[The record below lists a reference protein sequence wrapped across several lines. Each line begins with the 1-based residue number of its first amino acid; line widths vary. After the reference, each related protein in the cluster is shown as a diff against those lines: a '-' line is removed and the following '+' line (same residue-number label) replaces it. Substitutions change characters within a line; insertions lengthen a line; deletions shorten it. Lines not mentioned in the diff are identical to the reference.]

1 MWIKDFFEKEDN
13 PLRFS
18 PFVAITHLCYSDT
31 ISVWEYPW
39 HTHRNEFEVT
49 LIVKGSGTFL
59 VDEKET
65 AIGQGDICMVTPGTY
80 HRYSVAEGGDME
92 YFALRFAQEPEDGTL
107 QAYFS
112 GLGPAAVTPSGS
124 YFAYF
129 QAAANQ
135 LLSIQVAKEREL
147 VQTITLPVL
156 QLVQRL
162 FANKALTIQTRGSYS
177 ASDIMR
183 YITEHCAEK
192 ITLQSLGERFSIS
205 PSHLSRMFSSAFRCS
220 PINYLINARMARAT
234 EYLGKT
240 DKPVSEIASL
250 VGYDNQFYFVSL
262 FTKRIGCSPT
272 EYRERLSSKDL
283 PKTSSDI
290 FPQEEETERSGRKGR
305 SR

>member
-1 MWIKDFFEKEDN
+1 MWIKDFFEREDN
-13 PLRFS
+13 PLRFP
-18 PFVAITHLCYSDT
+18 PFVAVTHLCYSDT

-39 HTHRNEFEVT
+39 HAHRNEFEVT
-49 LIVKGSGTFL
+49 FIMKGSGALL

-65 AIGQGDICMVTPGTY
+65 AIRKGDICLVAPGTY

-92 YFALRFAQEPEDGTL
+92 YFALRFAREPEDGAL
-107 QAYFS
+107 QAYFF
-112 GLGPAAVTPSGS
+112 GLEPAAVTPSGG

-129 QAAANQ
+129 QAAASQ
-135 LLSIQVAKEREL
+135 LLTIQVAQEREL

-162 FANKALTIQTRGSYS
+162 FANKALTIRTRGSYS
-177 ASDIMR
+177 AADIMR

-192 ITLQSLGERFSIS
+192 ITLQSLGGRFSIS
-205 PSHLSRMFSSAFRCS
+205 PSHLSRMFSSAFHTS

-272 EYRERLSSKDL
+272 EYRDRLSSRDL

-290 FPQEEETERSGRKGR
+290 FPRAEETERPG
-305 SR
+305 

>member
-1 MWIKDFFEKEDN
+1 M
-13 PLRFS
+13 
-18 PFVAITHLCYSDT
+18 
-31 ISVWEYPW
+31 
-39 HTHRNEFEVT
+39 
-49 LIVKGSGTFL
+49 
-59 VDEKET
+59 
-65 AIGQGDICMVTPGTY
+65 
-80 HRYSVAEGGDME
+80 
-92 YFALRFAQEPEDGTL
+92 
-107 QAYFS
+107 
-112 GLGPAAVTPSGS
+112 TPSGS
-124 YFAYF
+124 YFTYF
-129 QAAANQ
+129 QAAASQ

-147 VQTITLPVL
+147 VQTITLPML

-162 FANKALTIQTRGSYS
+162 FANKALTIQTKGSYS
-177 ASDIMR
+177 AADIMR
-183 YITEHCAEK
+183 YITEHCADA

-205 PSHLSRMFSSAFRCS
+205 PSHLSRMFSNAFHCS

-272 EYRERLSSKDL
+272 EYRERLGSRDL

-290 FPQEEETERSGRKGR
+290 FPREAAERPDQKGR